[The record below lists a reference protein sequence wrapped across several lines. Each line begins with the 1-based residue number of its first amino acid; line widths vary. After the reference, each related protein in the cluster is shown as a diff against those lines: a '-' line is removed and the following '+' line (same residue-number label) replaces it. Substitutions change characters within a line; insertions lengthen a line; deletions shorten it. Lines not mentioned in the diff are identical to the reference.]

1 MRNKIY
7 KNREVLRNLPV
18 GVTLCGEDYE
28 FKIIY
33 VNEKVIKMG
42 ITLNYSDM
50 LFADSN
56 SLDGIVKKVIL
67 ETSSNNAPLLA
78 RQAFLSKHKLKKVDV
93 VADGIEFKIDTVT
106 NSNLML
112 AKSIGYHELLNSND
126 GFFESIRN
134 TVEDNL
140 LENPPK
146 VRKSY
151 SNYSSFGTLPY
162 LFETGGEYMHFTEV
176 GYSRTV
182 VSEEQLEKNR
192 EKFKEQSEKEKKNRE
207 KMKKLDKELG
217 LDKKSDTRE
226 LARFR

>member
-18 GVTLCGEDYE
+18 DVTLCGDDYE

-33 VNEKVIKMG
+33 VNEKVIKIG
-42 ITLNYSDM
+42 ITLYYNDM

-67 ETSSNNAPLLA
+67 ETSSNNAPVLS

-93 VADGIEFKIDTVT
+93 IVDGIEFKIDTVT

-126 GFFESIRN
+126 DGFFESIRN

-146 VRKSY
+146 IK
-151 SNYSSFGTLPY
+151 NNHSSVYAPDVFYPWGY
-162 LFETGGEYMHFTEV
+162 ETHFQEIGESV
-176 GYSRTV
+176 TV
-182 VSEEQLEKNR
+182 VSEAQLEKNR
-192 EKFKEQSEKEKKNRE
+192 KKFKKESEEGERNRE